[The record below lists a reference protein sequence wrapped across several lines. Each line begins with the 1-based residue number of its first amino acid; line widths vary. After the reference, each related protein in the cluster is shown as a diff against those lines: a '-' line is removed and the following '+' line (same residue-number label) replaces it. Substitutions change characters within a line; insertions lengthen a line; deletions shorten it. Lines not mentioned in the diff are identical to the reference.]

1 MTTWEQVLSAF
12 AIAVVSGGVAFWLG
26 RIGSVSERI
35 CSIRRTNCM
44 PSLKDALESME
55 DKLDQHIQ
63 EDKATK
69 REIFS
74 KIDCL
79 AKDLNR
85 LIGRFCDQSD
95 HDGK

>member
-1 MTTWEQVLSAF
+1 
-12 AIAVVSGGVAFWLG
+12 
-26 RIGSVSERI
+26 
-35 CSIRRTNCM
+35 M

-85 LIGRFCDQSD
+85 LIGRFCDQFD